1 MNLFKVEAEVQ
12 TWQPPTPEVWR
23 RVAGSRQRRGS
34 RKWREKQGHGPGA
47 SPWCAHFWAINYL
60 HKVFAESER
69 CARVCT
75 LMGLTWCR
83 VWTGWRKTQ
92 GKSEEE
98 EPARATEI
106 CHGKESTAE
115 SVELRAAEIRVW
127 VTDFQAGLHAVPG
140 IARRWRCSA
149 SFIQVPPRSVFW
161 GLLLRFILVFCL
173 PCVCEFCVCTPVFWP
188 GESHGLSSP
197 RGRKESRTRQSD
209 FHFHF
214 PVLKQPVPAYLLCS
228 FFQDAFLFFFFLWN

>member
-1 MNLFKVEAEVQ
+1 M
-12 TWQPPTPEVWR
+12 
-23 RVAGSRQRRGS
+23 
-34 RKWREKQGHGPGA
+34 
-47 SPWCAHFWAINYL
+47 
-60 HKVFAESER
+60 FAESER

-161 GLLLRFILVFCL
+161 GLLLRFILMFCL
-173 PCVCEFCVCTPVFWP
+173 PCVCVNFVSALQYSGQENPMDCLVQGVAKSRGHDRATFIFTF
-188 GESHGLSSP
+188 LSLNNLYP
-197 RGRKESRTRQSD
+197 PT
-209 FHFHF
+209 FF
-214 PVLKQPVPAYLLCS
+214 AAS
-228 FFQDAFLFFFFLWN
+228 FRMLFFFSFSLKLIKTKRAARKG